1 VSGGTDNHLMLV
13 DVFSKEITGKQAE
26 ATLGLAGITVNK
38 NAIPFDKNP
47 PMVASGVR
55 LGTPAVTTRGMT
67 EPEMDRIADLISAA
81 LQEPENETALAKIK
95 LEVEELCR
103 EFPLYPPPA

>member
-1 VSGGTDNHLMLV
+1 
-13 DVFSKEITGKQAE
+13 
-26 ATLGLAGITVNK
+26 
-38 NAIPFDKNP
+38 
-47 PMVASGVR
+47 MVASGVR